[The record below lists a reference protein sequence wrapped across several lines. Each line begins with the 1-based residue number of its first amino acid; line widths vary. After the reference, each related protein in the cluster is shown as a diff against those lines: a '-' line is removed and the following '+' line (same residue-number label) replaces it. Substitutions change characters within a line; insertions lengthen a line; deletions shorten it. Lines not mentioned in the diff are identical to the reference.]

1 MLEIDFV
8 YPSLKILYFVYD
20 LTHTGNTEEVE
31 KYLIDNGAVELYKHM
46 VDLGIL
52 KYNDKLFKEIEGKK
66 EINYK
71 KVLDNYKNELDEEN
85 KIKSLAEFYAKTFE
99 VGNFDKKTKEL
110 LDLNQNTSFQLDIKL
125 CKIRIALIIGD
136 KKMLHSNVEQAKH
149 ISTIADWDRR
159 NRFKVYLGFY
169 ALQKADFES
178 AANYFYECISSF
190 EANELC
196 DFENIVLY
204 LVFSGLL
211 SFSRN
216 DIETKLVNNFEV
228 LKYKKISKLAE
239 TLYNCE
245 YNIVFDQ
252 SVEFSNFIE
261 KDVFLSEYKEF
272 FVKEMLFK
280 SYSQFLLSYQSVDLV
295 KMAQIFGVRP
305 EFIEEDIRNFIFLK
319 RINCEIDKL
328 DNMII
333 INDINSGYSNER
345 EMLQADCIL
354 KSVRKTAHE

>member
-8 YPSLKILYFVYD
+8 NPGLKILYYVYD
-20 LTHTGNTEEVE
+20 LTNTGNVEKVE
-31 KYLIDNGAVELYKHM
+31 KYLIENGSVELYKHM
-46 VDLGIL
+46 IDLGIL
-52 KYNDKLFKEIEGKK
+52 KYKDKLFKEIEGNK

-71 KVLDNYKNELDEEN
+71 KVLDNYRNELDEEN

-99 VGNFDKKTKEL
+99 VENFDEKTKEL

-125 CKIRIALIIGD
+125 CKIRIALILGD
-136 KKMLHSNVEQAKH
+136 KKMLHANIEQAKH

-169 ALQKADFES
+169 ALQKADFKS

-190 EANELC
+190 EATELC

-228 LKYKKISKLAE
+228 LKYKKIVKLAE
-239 TLYNCE
+239 TFFNCDYNTMFTQ
-245 YNIVFDQ
+245 I
-252 SVEFSNFIE
+252 VEFTNFIE

-272 FVKEMLFK
+272 FVKEMLYK
-280 SYSQFLLSYQSVDLV
+280 SYSQFLLSYQSVDLA

-319 RINCEIDKL
+319 RINCEIDKV
-328 DNMII
+328 DGMIVV
-333 INDINSGYSNER
+333 NDIKSVNFNEK